1 MIDLDAS
8 WLEFPISKSLTSSM
22 NFHHRVV
29 ITGLG
34 VITPVGN
41 DLETFWKSLTEGRSG
56 IRKIQAFD
64 TTGYDCQIAGE
75 VRDFE
80 PKNFFKNPKDV
91 RRTDRFA
98 QFAMAA
104 AKMSMQDSGIDLE
117 RVNRDRFGV
126 LASSGIGGLKTL
138 EDQFSAL
145 MNKGPGRVSAFTIP
159 MLISNM
165 ASGLISMEFGLRG
178 PNMCIVTACA
188 TSNNAIGESW
198 RMIKFGDADIF
209 LAGGSEAAIV
219 ELGLAGFSSM
229 KALSRR
235 NDEPERAS
243 RPFDRDRDGFVMSEG
258 AGIVVVEELEHA
270 KARGAK
276 IYCELA
282 GYGLSADAYHM
293 TAPPEDGEGAARAMQ
308 LALDHAGISPGEVDY
323 INAHATSTGLGDIS
337 ETSAIKKVFGEKANK
352 VSISSTKSM
361 TGHLL
366 GGAGGVEMAACA
378 LSIRDSVIPPTIN
391 LENPDPLCDLDYT
404 PNKAKEKKVRVIMNN
419 SFGFGG
425 HNATLVA
432 TAFEK

>member
-1 MIDLDAS
+1 
-8 WLEFPISKSLTSSM
+8 M
-22 NFHHRVV
+22 NTDRRVV

-34 VITPVGN
+34 AITPVGN
-41 DLETFWKSLTEGRSG
+41 NVETFWSNLKKGVSG
-56 IRKIQAFD
+56 IRKIDAFD
-64 TTGYDCQIAGE
+64 TTGYDCQIGGE
-75 VRDFE
+75 VRDFD
-80 PKNFFKNPKDV
+80 PKPFFRNPKDI

-98 QFAMAA
+98 QLALAA
-104 AKMSMQDSGIDLE
+104 AKMALENSGIDLE
-117 RVNRDRFGV
+117 KLNRDRFGV
-126 LASSGIGGLKTL
+126 IVSSGIGGLKTL
-138 EDQFSAL
+138 EDQYTVL
-145 MNKGPGRVSAFTIP
+145 VTKGPSRNSPFTIP

-165 ASGLISMEFGLRG
+165 ASGLISMEYGLHG

-209 LAGGSEAAIV
+209 LAGGSEASIVAI
-219 ELGLAGFSSM
+219 GLAGFSAM
-229 KALSRR
+229 RALSTR

-258 AGIVVVEELEHA
+258 AGVLVVEELEHE

-276 IYCELA
+276 IYCELT
-282 GYGLSADAYHM
+282 GYGLTADAYHM
-293 TAPPEDGEGAARAMQ
+293 TAPPPNGEGAARAMQ
-308 LALDHAGISPGEVDY
+308 LALEHARISADQVDY
-323 INAHATSTGLGDIS
+323 INAHATSTDIGDLC
-337 ETSAIKKVFGEKANK
+337 ETRAIKKVFGNHARK

-378 LSIRDSVIPPTIN
+378 LAIRDSVIPPTIN
-391 LENPDPLCDLDYT
+391 LENPSEECDLDYT
-404 PNKAKEKKVRVIMNN
+404 PNVAREKKVRVVLNN

-432 TAFEK
+432 TQFAG

>member
-1 MIDLDAS
+1 
-8 WLEFPISKSLTSSM
+8 M
-22 NFHHRVV
+22 NTDRRVV

-34 VITPVGN
+34 AVTPIGTNV
-41 DLETFWKSLTEGRSG
+41 ETFWSNLKNGVSG
-56 IRKIQAFD
+56 IRKIEAFD
-64 TTGYDCQIAGE
+64 TAAYDCQIAGE
-75 VRDFE
+75 ARDFD
-80 PKNFFKNPKDV
+80 PKPFFKNPKDV
-91 RRTDRFA
+91 RRADRFT
-98 QFAMAA
+98 QLAMAG
-104 AKMSMQDSGIDLE
+104 AKMALDDSGIE
-117 RVNRDRFGV
+117 VEKQRRDRFGV
-126 LASSGIGGLKTL
+126 IVSSGIGGLKTL
-138 EDQFSAL
+138 QDQHAVL
-145 MNKGPGRVSAFTIP
+145 LAKGPSRNSPFTIP

-165 ASGLISMEFGLRG
+165 ASGLISMEYGLQG

-198 RMIKFGDADIF
+198 RIIKFGDADIF
-209 LAGGSEAAIV
+209 LAGGSEASVVAI
-219 ELGLAGFSSM
+219 GLAGFSAM
-229 KALSRR
+229 KALSTR

-276 IYCELA
+276 IYCELT

-293 TAPPEDGEGAARAMQ
+293 TAPPPNGEGAARAMQ
-308 LALDHAGISPGEVDY
+308 LALEHARISPDQVDY
-323 INAHATSTGLGDIS
+323 INAHATSTDIGDVC
-337 ETSAIKKVFGEKANK
+337 ETRAIKKVFGEHASK

-378 LSIRDSVIPPTIN
+378 LAIRDSVIPPTIN
-391 LENPDPLCDLDYT
+391 LENPGEECDLDYT
-404 PNKAKEKKVRVIMNN
+404 PNVAKEKKVRVVLNN

-432 TAFEK
+432 TAFED